1 MARQMLFVLLLCVS
15 VLVRAESGPCVQTT
29 HGCIATNPDVT
40 QATID
45 QTICVKGYT
54 KTVRPSTSYTRG
66 VKALLLRRQGLPE
79 SAAHD
84 YELDH
89 RINLSIG
96 GHPRKLSNLV
106 LQPWKGPD
114 SARRKDKL
122 EVALE
127 KRVCRGEMPL
137 TAAQLCIAEDWHACA
152 RQLGRDRSWRHR

>member
-1 MARQMLFVLLLCVS
+1 MARQLLLILLLCVS
-15 VLVRAESGPCVQTT
+15 AFAHAESGPCVQTS

-45 QTICVKGYT
+45 QTICVVGYT

-66 VKALLLRRQGLPE
+66 VKLMLLRREGLPAD
-79 SAAHD
+79 AAKN

-89 RINLSIG
+89 LINLSIG

-127 KRVCRGEMPL
+127 KRVCRGEMTL
-137 TAAQLCIAEDWHACA
+137 IEAQLCIAEDWHACA
-152 RQLGRDRSWRHR
+152 HQIGRERTGRHR